1 MNTWRN
7 CLATL
12 ALLASAAHAAAADD
26 VILTV
31 TRSAGQAHHF
41 TLQQLAALP
50 QASIT
55 TATPWTTGKHHYR
68 GIAISTLL
76 QQLQITPQAL
86 KVHALNDF
94 WARIPTAVA
103 LQYQA
108 ILATHVDGQPM
119 PRRNKGPLWIILP
132 LSEHPELN
140 QEKYH
145 NYMVWQART
154 IEAE

>member
-7 CLATL
+7 RFVAL
-12 ALLASAAHAAAADD
+12 ALLGSTAHAAAADD

-31 TRSAGQAHHF
+31 TRGTTQHHF

-50 QASIT
+50 QTSIT
-55 TATPWTTGKHHYR
+55 TATPWTQGKHRYR
-68 GIAISTLL
+68 GVAIGTLL
-76 QQLQITPQAL
+76 QRLNMSPPAF

-94 WARIPTAVA
+94 WARVPTAVA
-103 LQYQA
+103 LQYRA
-108 ILATHVDGQPM
+108 ILATHVDDQPM
-119 PRRNKGPLWIILP
+119 SRRNKGPLWIILP

-154 IEAE
+154 IEVE